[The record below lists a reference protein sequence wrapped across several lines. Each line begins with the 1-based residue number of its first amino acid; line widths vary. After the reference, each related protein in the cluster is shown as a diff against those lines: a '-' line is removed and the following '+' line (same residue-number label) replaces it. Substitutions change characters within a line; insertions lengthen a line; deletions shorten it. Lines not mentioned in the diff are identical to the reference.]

1 MTAIDGPERRPG
13 TDRSVAPTRS
23 RAPWTRLAL
32 HLFPSAWQ
40 ERYGAEFGALLD
52 QTPPT
57 GRVVFDVLV
66 AAVDAHVHPTGPRRR
81 WPLMIER
88 LRISELVVFA
98 CWVVFVVAGLAFQRM
113 TEGAPFAPI
122 AVAQPLVGVPY
133 AAIVAGAV
141 VSLVAVVV
149 GGVPVALA
157 IARAALARRAWRQ
170 LGLLAVAP
178 ISLAIWIGLT
188 LLLVSV
194 GDPPADGAWR
204 AIIDVGVPLL
214 GNAAFLIW
222 IGIFILA
229 VIASTVAASAA
240 ALDAEID
247 ASLYRRAAIP
257 AVVTA
262 LAMVV
267 VATAVVLWGIGVA
280 LVAPAIFWGSEGIL
294 GGSTALT
301 WLGVVVAMGAAAA
314 VAIRAAVRARSD
326 LAA

>member
-13 TDRSVAPTRS
+13 TDRRVAPTRS
-23 RAPWTRLAL
+23 PSPWTRLAL

-40 ERYGAEFGALLD
+40 ERFGTEFGALLD

-57 GRVVFDVLV
+57 VRVVFDVLV

-98 CWVVFVVAGLAFQRM
+98 SWVMFVVAGLAFQRM

-122 AVAQPLVGVPY
+122 AVAQPLIGVAY
-133 AAIVAGAV
+133 ATIVAGAV
-141 VSLVAVVV
+141 VSLLAVVV

-157 IARAALARRAWRQ
+157 IARVALARRAWRQ

-204 AIIDVGVPLL
+204 AIIDVGGPLL

-222 IGIFILA
+222 VGVFLLA
-229 VIASTVAASAA
+229 AIASTVAVGAA
-240 ALDAEID
+240 ALDAEVD
-247 ASLYRRAAIP
+247 GSLYRRAATP

-262 LAMVV
+262 VAMVV
-267 VATAVVLWGIGVA
+267 VAGAVAIWGVA
-280 LVAPAIFWGSEGIL
+280 LAVLSPAAFWGTDGIL
-294 GGSTALT
+294 GTSTTLT
-301 WLGVVVAMGAAAA
+301 WLGVIVTMGAAAA
-314 VAIRAAVRARSD
+314 VAIRAAVRARSE